1 MCFDCVWQVRRIGER
16 FKFGKL
22 QPNLFKICL
31 IPQACSAT
39 LHPSHLVKAIRALL
53 FLSLGWCIFSP
64 SLRAAP
70 TTNGLYAAFNTSMG
84 TFYCQLRYDLTP
96 RTVANFITLA
106 DGSKSWLDY
115 SRTRL
120 VQQPFYN
127 GLTFHRVVAGF
138 VIQAGS
144 PNGLGTDDPGY
155 YFNNEIASGLN
166 NDSAG
171 VLAMAN
177 GGSTNSNGSQFYI
190 TLAPQ
195 PALDGHYTVFG
206 SVVEGLNVV
215 TNIGNVPT
223 DTSNKPLVP
232 IVISNVMI
240 LRIGTAASN
249 FNALAVSPPLPVPH
263 FKASQM
269 LHPAPDLLLV
279 WNYSSNSVYRVCYSS
294 DLKAW
299 NGFYLGAYG
308 GRYMD
313 DFAAAFP
320 IQYFTTVE
328 TPIDP

>member
-1 MCFDCVWQVRRIGER
+1 MNLLATAALIFYA
-16 FKFGKL
+16 
-22 QPNLFKICL
+22 QPRY
-31 IPQACSAT
+31 S
-39 LHPSHLVKAIRALL
+39 VKTIRALL
-53 FLSLGWCIFSP
+53 FLGLGWFAFSP
-64 SLRAAP
+64 LLGAAP

-115 SRTRL
+115 SRARL

-127 GLTFHRVVAGF
+127 GLIFHRVIAGF

-144 PNGLGTDDPGY
+144 PNGTGTDDPGY
-155 YFNNEIASGLN
+155 AFNNEIAPGLN
-166 NDSAG
+166 NDAAG

-177 GGSTNSNGSQFYI
+177 AGGTNSNGAQFYI

-195 PALDGHYTVFG
+195 PSLDGRYTVFG

-223 DTSNKPLVP
+223 DTNSRPLTPV
-232 IVISNVMI
+232 VISNVTI

-249 FNALAVSPPLPVPH
+249 FNALAVSPPLPVPQ
-263 FKASQM
+263 FTASQM
-269 LHPAPDLLLV
+269 LHQGPDLLLV
-279 WNYSSNSVYRVCYSS
+279 WNYNSNSVYRICYSS
-294 DLKAW
+294 DLKTW
-299 NGFYLGAYG
+299 NGFFLGSYA

-313 DFAAAFP
+313 DFAATF
-320 IQYFTTVE
+320 QNQFFTTVQ
-328 TPIDP
+328 TPVDP

>member
-1 MCFDCVWQVRRIGER
+1 MRPDSRRLSNA
-16 FKFGKL
+16 FGYSL
-22 QPNLFKICL
+22 AITAPIVYDV
-31 IPQACSAT
+31 
-39 LHPSHLVKAIRALL
+39 SHAFVKTVRALL
-53 FLSLGWCIFSP
+53 FLGLGWLAFSP
-64 SLRAAP
+64 ILRAAP

-96 RTVANFITLA
+96 RTVANFISLA

-115 SRTRL
+115 SRARL

-127 GLTFHRVVAGF
+127 GLIFHRVIAGF

-144 PNGLGTDDPGY
+144 PNGMGTDDPGY
-155 YFNNEIASGLN
+155 AFNNEIVPTLN

-177 GGSTNSNGSQFYI
+177 SGGTNSNGSQFFI

-195 PALDGHYTVFG
+195 PALDGRYTVFG

-215 TNIGNVPT
+215 TNIGNVAT
-223 DTSNKPLVP
+223 DTNNKPLTPV
-232 IVISNVMI
+232 VISNVTI

-249 FNALAVSPPLPVPH
+249 FNALAVSPPLPVPQ
-263 FKASQM
+263 FTASQM
-269 LHPAPDLLLV
+269 LHPVPDLLLV
-279 WNYSSNSVYRVCYSS
+279 WNYHSNSVYRICYSS

-299 NGFYLGAYG
+299 NGFFLGPYS

-313 DFAAAFP
+313 DFAAAF
-320 IQYFTTVE
+320 QNQFFTTVQ